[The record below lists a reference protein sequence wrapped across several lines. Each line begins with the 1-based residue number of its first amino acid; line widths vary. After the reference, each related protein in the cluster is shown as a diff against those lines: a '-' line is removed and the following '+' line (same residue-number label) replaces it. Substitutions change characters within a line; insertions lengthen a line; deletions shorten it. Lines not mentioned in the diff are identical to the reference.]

1 MSTHLSVVQVV
12 GRHLQDAEG
21 DHAGSHT
28 DHQVVGAGVGDVL
41 LSLRPDNPRQ

>member
-21 DHAGSHT
+21 DHAGSIKSDTAQTFFLTNSYIHT
-28 DHQVVGAGVGDVL
+28 QCI
-41 LSLRPDNPRQ
+41 NI